1 MFHWVLEISNWDF
14 NYDIFLIMHFVD
26 EMMFYF
32 RLLRA
37 TEDMSVYKVLVAQTH
52 LKFNS
57 SFK

>member
-37 TEDMSVYKVLVAQTH
+37 TEDMSVYKVLVTQTH